1 MSNKW
6 NTLSESIN
14 NKQKP
19 LARVKVKRKSQ
30 IYKHIVLK
38 KQSKSTPQ
46 PTKPDIEI
54 KTDMPLS
61 PVIENRRIT
70 HSFYSPKPKSQ
81 SPIFL
86 FKRQSQEKLIN
97 YKETLLDINSLNG
110 KFDLPSYLMNTRINL
125 GKKLFDPMKIE
136 TLKNLSVYILK
147 LDPDQTTF
155 KYFFNDF
162 ERSYNV
168 VCFGNS
174 APVSQ
179 CCKLNILVI
188 VSKDFGGKLICPH
201 KNCVVKCLKN
211 FIISKEDRELLWDE
225 SEMEQKRKQSKSVN
239 KKPEDMKGVSK
250 SMGISSLYLQ
260 YKTLTTPKDTFSAF
274 IGPIKQLFKGRK
286 KIKH

>member
-1 MSNKW
+1 MSNEW

-19 LARVKVKRKSQ
+19 LARVKVKRKSP

-46 PTKPDIEI
+46 QTKPDVEI

-61 PVIENRRIT
+61 PTIDNRKIT
-70 HSFYSPKPKSQ
+70 QSFYTPKPKSQ
-81 SPIFL
+81 SPIFF

-97 YKETLLDINSLNG
+97 YKETLLDVNLIKG
-110 KFDLPSYLMNTRINL
+110 KLDLPSYLMNARVNL
-125 GKKLFDPMKIE
+125 GKKLFDPIKTE
-136 TLKNLSVYILK
+136 TLKGLSVYILQ
-147 LDPDQTTF
+147 LDPDQTVF

-162 ERSYNV
+162 ERIYNV
-168 VCFGNS
+168 VCFGNT

-179 CCKLNILVI
+179 CCKLNILVA

-201 KNCVVKCLKN
+201 RNCLVRCLKN
-211 FIISKEDRELLWDE
+211 FIISKEDRDLLWDE
-225 SEMEQKRKQSKSVN
+225 SEMDEKRKQTKSVN
-239 KKPEDMKGVSK
+239 KKTEDIRGVSR
-250 SMGISSLYLQ
+250 SMGVSSLYLQ
-260 YKTLTTPKDTFSAF
+260 YKTLSAPKDTFSAF